1 MVDLRW
7 RALLGVALI
16 LVGRGLQADDSPAK
30 PDLTGYRTVKD
41 AATRAIV
48 PPRAGLAG
56 RTGYLGVSLLKD
68 GQGRLVVEEV
78 QPDSPAAKVG
88 VEKGD
93 ILAEVDGET
102 IKTPERFRESLQMK
116 YPGEAVKLALLRRG
130 QSVDCVATLGSTSRP
145 RPANVQRSYLGIVL
159 GEGEGRQKIRIDQVA
174 ASLPQ
179 LPPGSSRAIGS
190 CRSRGST
197 STAAKMGEILL
208 EKKPG
213 DEFEVSVHRGGE
225 DIVLRPKLVAD
236 QGGPRPGAGGGAG
249 AAAGRPPGPGG
260 GPGGGQGRGQGGP
273 MTIPLWTKPE
283 FRVAVIG
290 IEFPDI
296 KHNAKVSVSEWEE
309 SLLGE
314 GTYHEKKKARPERP
328 RQPQRLLPRAVGRR
342 IQAQGQGLR
351 LDRGEQEAGGLHP
364 RQRDDQY
371 HGGPG
376 RGPRKSRRPRRQR
389 GLH

>member
-16 LVGRGLQADDSPAK
+16 LVGRGLPADDSPAK

-93 ILAEVDGET
+93 VLAEVDGET

-130 QSVDCVATLGSTSRP
+130 QAVECVATLGSTSRP
-145 RPANVQRSYLGIVL
+145 RPANVQRAYLGIVL
-159 GEGEGRQKIRIDQVA
+159 GEAKDGEGVRIDQVA
-174 ASLPQ
+174 PESPAATAGFKSGDRIFQ
-179 LPPGSSRAIGS
+179 VEGVDF
-190 CRSRGST
+190 T
-197 STAAKMGEILL
+197 TAAKMGEILL

-213 DEFEVSVHRGGE
+213 DEFEVSVRRGGE

-236 QGGPRPGAGGGAG
+236 QGGPRPGAGGGA
-249 AAAGRPPGPGG
+249 ATGRPPGPGG
-260 GPGGGQGRGQGGP
+260 GPGGGQGRGQGG
-273 MTIPLWTKPE
+273 
-283 FRVAVIG
+283 R
-290 IEFPDI
+290 
-296 KHNAKVSVSEWEE
+296 
-309 SLLGE
+309 
-314 GTYHEKKKARPERP
+314 
-328 RQPQRLLPRAVGRR
+328 
-342 IQAQGQGLR
+342 
-351 LDRGEQEAGGLHP
+351 
-364 RQRDDQY
+364 
-371 HGGPG
+371 
-376 RGPRKSRRPRRQR
+376 
-389 GLH
+389 